1 MPISMPKSSDNS
13 RLMAPTLRESL
24 FVATC
29 LILILTLNYLG
40 MAAKTP
46 TYDEP
51 WHLKNGLR
59 LLQGNAQRFH
69 DSKMPVSALNA
80 LPITLLAEVPG
91 QDSRLDNFVLE
102 LEGPPLRAARLV
114 TTLGSLLLGSIVF
127 LWSRRLYG
135 PRSAALSLMVYTF
148 SPNILA
154 HSRLATTDLFASL
167 AVTASLLTFQAFLNG
182 GGTRRSFTAAATL
195 GISQLAKYTCI
206 FLYPLFIFLAL
217 LHHWGKTR
225 ERGRS
230 FLADWDW
237 RRLGGHA
244 ALFLFVSVLIIQA
257 GFLFRGVGTPL
268 SGYPLR
274 SDFFQGILQR
284 IGPLSDLPLPLP
296 YPYLEG
302 LDWVKH
308 HEETGASY
316 GPIYLWGERRRG
328 EGFYSYFT
336 VAVLFKVPIPLLILL
351 GVGLIGF
358 LRRPDPS
365 WYRRELFL
373 LLPSLLL
380 FVYLSFFFKAQI
392 GLRFLLPAF
401 PLLFVFLGRTWESW
415 GHLGKKLRWAPVI
428 LLTLL
433 CASSL
438 SIHPHYLSYFNG
450 LTRDPT
456 RAHRILVDS
465 NLEWGQ
471 NGLFVRNYLESHPGA
486 RLDLGPDAR
495 ISPVLRDFLEAHPA
509 SRLDPSRPTAG
520 RILVDANQ
528 LAGIGLRDDYAWL
541 RENFQPT
548 GHVAHGWLIFDVEEE
563 DLLGLGLK

>member
-1 MPISMPKSSDNS
+1 MPNRSDNS
-13 RLMAPTLRESL
+13 RLIVPRLREYL
-24 FVATC
+24 FVVTC
-29 LILILTLNYLG
+29 LILILTLNYFG

-80 LPITLLAEVPG
+80 LPIALLAGVPD

-102 LEGPPLRAARLV
+102 MGGLPLQAARLV
-114 TTLGSLLLGSIVF
+114 TTLGSLLLGILVF

-135 PRSAALSLMVYTF
+135 PRSAALSLLAYTF

-154 HSRLATTDLFASL
+154 HSRLVTTDLFAAL

-182 GGTRRSFTAAATL
+182 SGTRRSLTAAATL
-195 GISQLAKYTCI
+195 GLSQLAKYTCI
-206 FLYPLFIFLAL
+206 FLYPLFVLLAL
-217 LHHWGKTR
+217 LHHWGQAH

-230 FLADWDW
+230 FFADWNW
-237 RRLGGHA
+237 RRLGGQVV
-244 ALFLFVSVLIIQA
+244 LFLFVSVLIIQV

-274 SDFFQGILQR
+274 SEFFKGVQQKIGI
-284 IGPLSDLPLPLP
+284 LSDLPLPLP

-308 HEETGASY
+308 HEETGVSY
-316 GPIYLWGERRRG
+316 GPVYLWGERRRG
-328 EGFYSYFT
+328 DGFYSYFA
-336 VAVLFKVPIPLLILL
+336 VALLFKVPIPLLILL
-351 GVGLIGF
+351 GLGLIAL
-358 LRRPDPS
+358 LRRTGPAC
-365 WYRRELFL
+365 YRKELFL
-373 LLPSLLL
+373 LLPCLLL
-380 FVYLSFFFKAQI
+380 FAYLSFFFKAQI

-401 PLLFVFLGRTWESW
+401 PLVFVFLGRTWQSES
-415 GHLGKKLRWAPVI
+415 HLGVKQRWVPLI
-428 LLTLL
+428 LLGLL
-433 CASSL
+433 CASTL

-450 LTRDPT
+450 LTWDPT
-456 RAHRILVDS
+456 RAYRILVDS

-471 NGLFVRNYLESHPGA
+471 NGLFVRDYLESHPEA
-486 RLDLGPDAR
+486 RFDLGPDAR
-495 ISPVLRDFLEAHPA
+495 ISPVLRDFLEIHPS
-509 SRLDPSRPTAG
+509 SRLDTSRPTAG

-548 GHVAHGWLIFDVEEE
+548 GHVAYGWLIFDVEEE
-563 DLLGLGLK
+563 DLLRLGLE